1 MSDNLKGAI
10 FMMCSMTCFA
20 VNDAMIK
27 ALGGVL
33 PMFQT
38 VALLGVM
45 VLLLLGLVVALS
57 GWNVQKLGSRDK
69 WILGLRAL
77 AEVGAAFFIVTAL
90 FNMELANV
98 NTILQILPLAIPLF
112 AYIVL
117 GEPLGWRRTIAI
129 GVGFLGMLLI
139 IKPGGEGFNIYS
151 IFCLAAVVCV
161 TIRDVTARSL
171 GAKLSSQEISFFAA
185 LAVFVAGRCATFFEP
200 WEDVSLDSWI
210 LLTGPSVAIFFGYIV
225 SVLAIRMGEVS
236 FTAQFRYVGLL
247 VTLVVGYIFFEEWPD
262 TWSLIGSAGIVITGM
277 FIFYR
282 QGRKKGVID
291 T

>member
-38 VALLGVM
+38 VALRGGI
-45 VLLLLGLVVALS
+45 VLLLLGLVVVRS

-98 NTILQILPLAIPLF
+98 NAILQILPLAIPLF

-129 GVGFLGMLLI
+129 GIGFLGMLLI
-139 IKPGGEGFNIYS
+139 IKPGGQGFNIYS

-161 TIRDVTARSL
+161 TIRDLTARSL

-185 LAVFVAGRCATFFEP
+185 LGVFVAGGCATFFEP
-200 WEDVSLDSWI
+200 WKDVSLDSWI
-210 LLTGPSVAIFFGYIV
+210 LLTGSSVAIFFGYIV

-236 FTAQFRYVGLL
+236 FTAQFRYFGLL
-247 VTLVVGYIFFEEWPD
+247 ATLIFGYIFFEEWPD
-262 TWSLIGSAGIVITGM
+262 TWSLIGSAVIVITGM
-277 FIFYR
+277 FMFYG
-282 QGRKKGVID
+282 QGRKK

>member
-38 VALLGVM
+38 VALRGGI
-45 VLLLLGLVVALS
+45 VLLLLGFVVVRS

-69 WILGLRAL
+69 WILSLRAL

-90 FNMELANV
+90 FKMELANV
-98 NTILQILPLAIPLF
+98 NAILQILPLAIPLF

-129 GVGFLGMLLI
+129 GIGFLGMLLI
-139 IKPGGEGFNIYS
+139 IKPGGQGFNIYS

-161 TIRDVTARSL
+161 TIRDLTARSL
-171 GAKLSSQEISFFAA
+171 GAKLSSQEISFFR
-185 LAVFVAGRCATFFEP
+185 LWVFLWLEAVRRFLSRGK
-200 WEDVSLDSWI
+200 
-210 LLTGPSVAIFFGYIV
+210 
-225 SVLAIRMGEVS
+225 M
-236 FTAQFRYVGLL
+236 L
-247 VTLVVGYIFFEEWPD
+247 V
-262 TWSLIGSAGIVITGM
+262 
-277 FIFYR
+277 
-282 QGRKKGVID
+282 
-291 T
+291 

>member
-77 AEVGAAFFIVTAL
+77 AEVGTAFFIVTAL

-185 LAVFVAGRCATFFEP
+185 LVFLWLEAVGRFL
-200 WEDVSLDSWI
+200 S
-210 LLTGPSVAIFFGYIV
+210 
-225 SVLAIRMGEVS
+225 RGEM
-236 FTAQFRYVGLL
+236 L
-247 VTLVVGYIFFEEWPD
+247 V
-262 TWSLIGSAGIVITGM
+262 
-277 FIFYR
+277 
-282 QGRKKGVID
+282 
-291 T
+291 